1 MNVGHLVPEVIA
13 GLLDGVEDCLAEPL
27 TLGHHLFGHHLVL
40 LGVGVPGLGNYAPK
54 QIVLFGIAVTS
65 L

>member
-1 MNVGHLVPEVIA
+1 MNVGRLVPEVIA

-40 LGVGVPGLGNYAPK
+40 LGVGVPGLGNYGPK
-54 QIVLFGIAVTS
+54 
-65 L
+65 